1 MSAKRLLS
9 LLALC
14 GVIGAAPMAQA
25 EDFPPLERLFSCPQW
40 LEATQAQAPEGW
52 TQRTLPRLKLRVALP
67 PKTRVT
73 MESDRVDLRTAN
85 GQVAVS
91 LRRQRGKLGKD
102 AHAAMIDI
110 RQLEVGPSLCNRAC
124 LERAEANLRQASGW
138 SSAALT
144 LSGRPLAEPR
154 RWIAGVFEDSHGLM
168 TVVVSLRWPPGA
180 HRAVHAEAWA
190 ILSAMVPQ
198 ASEQRVAP

>member
-1 MSAKRLLS
+1 MS
-9 LLALC
+9 
-14 GVIGAAPMAQA
+14 QA

-40 LEATQAQAPEGW
+40 LEAAQAQAPKGW

-73 MESDRVDLRTAN
+73 MESDRVDLRTEG

-91 LRRQRGKLGKD
+91 LRRQRGQLGKD

-144 LSGRPLAEPR
+144 ISGRPLAEPR

-168 TVVVSLRWPPGA
+168 TVIPGNIFIKPISSKI
-180 HRAVHAEAWA
+180 WC
-190 ILSAMVPQ
+190 
-198 ASEQRVAP
+198 VAPSSPKVNPAWEAHILTFLSEYAID